1 MKTKYF
7 EYNRNGRSEK
17 YSEFTEEEYLK
28 AKEEC
33 SDGTARH
40 ASEERHD
47 TDSTRESGI
56 DIDELPKRAPEQTA
70 NNDGRHDFATL
81 EA

>member
-28 AKEEC
+28 AKEDENRWFTPTED
-33 SDGTARH
+33 SDIICL
-40 ASEERHD
+40 ER
-47 TDSTRESGI
+47 I
-56 DIDELPKRAPEQTA
+56 
-70 NNDGRHDFATL
+70 
-81 EA
+81 

>member
-28 AKEEC
+28 ALNMIWK
-33 SDGTARH
+33 S
-40 ASEERHD
+40 SEGLWKSLSHMNRKL
-47 TDSTRESGI
+47 SIKYFGKGKVRANLPESMAYHN
-56 DIDELPKRAPEQTA
+56 KQ
-70 NNDGRHDFATL
+70 
-81 EA
+81 